1 MSSTASAFGIQPA
14 YHPSGSIRQEAGT
27 ILTGYATS
35 ILQNAPVR
43 IATDGSLEI
52 AAVAARAVGVFSGVE
67 YTDTAGRRQISNQWT
82 ANLAATDIVAYYTR
96 DPAIVYRVQSDAAL
110 NLTDM
115 GKQYDWNT
123 ATLGSTKTGLSETT
137 LDVASSAANAGL
149 RVIGLEPGAD
159 NAWGDTYVN
168 VYVEFAEHQDVADVA
183 AY

>member
-110 NLTDM
+110 NLM
-115 GKQYDWNT
+115 QQVLAILFYYHLELYDVEI
-123 ATLGSTKTGLSETT
+123 AYVPSLSTFELVTPPMR
-137 LDVASSAANAGL
+137 VCASSASSRARTML
-149 RVIGLEPGAD
+149 GATPTSTCTSSLP
-159 NAWGDTYVN
+159 NIKT
-168 VYVEFAEHQDVADVA
+168 
-183 AY
+183 